1 MMTMK
6 EELRQ
11 RSKDTREDLGVLLNT
26 KTSITEKILAA
37 NNPARLLLAAFLIVI
52 FIGSVLLYMP
62 FSNVSSQAPY
72 IDNLF
77 EAVSAVCVTGLTTIV
92 PAAQYNLFGKIVLIF
107 LMEIGGLGPMTIIAV
122 IMQRN
127 RRYMAMAEKKFFASA
142 AGKSDLSDVPRYI
155 RRIVR
160 YTLTFELAGFIVMA
174 FHLVPEFGMEKGLF
188 NALFLAVSAFTNSG
202 FDCLGPDSLA
212 QFAADPIM
220 NLTVMTLIIFGGLG
234 FMVWFELTDLIR
246 TRVKRNK
253 GLIVTK
259 KRLSVHA
266 VTVLKLTV
274 SLILSGAVIFWLF
287 EYDNPGTIGRMLP
300 EGKFFTSLFQS
311 VTLRTAGFSTI
322 SIGACTRPVLIIM
335 CLYMLIGGSPGGTA
349 GGMKT
354 TTAAVL
360 YVSAMNTLS
369 DRQDEAVIRRR
380 SISYSLL
387 KQAFVILY
395 LYVFFLFTALIVLSI
410 SDGRMDFLALVF
422 ESFSAIATVGIS
434 TGITGSLSLAGK
446 IVIMVLMF
454 IGRLGPLSVYTAFH
468 KEKKLTNHISYPEA
482 DIIIG

>member
-1 MMTMK
+1 MK
-6 EELRQ
+6 ERNSK
-11 RSKDTREDLGVLLNT
+11 RSQEAKEDFNVLVA
-26 KTSITEKILAA
+26 TSTTLTEKILLA
-37 NNPARLLLAAFLIVI
+37 NNPARLFLSAFLIVI

-62 FSNVSSQAPY
+62 FANRYAPAAY

-77 EAVSAVCVTGLTTIV
+77 EAVSAVCVTGLTTVV
-92 PAAQYNLFGKIVLIF
+92 PATQYSTAGKVILII

-160 YTLTFELAGFIVMA
+160 YTLTFELCGFAVMA
-174 FHLVPEFGMEKGLF
+174 THLVPEYGLKTGLF
-188 NALFLAVSAFTNSG
+188 NSLFLSVSAFTNAG
-202 FDCLGPDSLA
+202 FDCLGAESLA
-212 QFAADPIM
+212 KYATDPIM
-220 NLTVMTLIIFGGLG
+220 NITVMTLIVFGGLG
-234 FMVWFELTDLIR
+234 FMVWFEVRDLISS
-246 TRVKRNK
+246 RVKKEK
-253 GLIVTK
+253 GLLATR

-266 VTVLKLTV
+266 GTVMKMTAA
-274 SLILSGAVIFWLF
+274 LILSGAVMFWIF
-287 EYDNPGTIGRMLP
+287 EYTNPGTISHMTP
-300 EGKFFTSLFQS
+300 AGKMFTAMFQ
-311 VTLRTAGFSTI
+311 
-322 SIGACTRPVLIIM
+322 

-360 YVSAMNTLS
+360 YVSAVNTLN
-369 DRQDEAVIRRR
+369 DKQNEAVIKRR
-380 SISYSLL
+380 SIPYNLL

-395 LYVFFLFTALIVLSI
+395 LYVFCLFAALIVLSI
-410 SDGRMDFLALVF
+410 SEPGIETLPLIF
-422 ESFSAIATVGIS
+422 EAFSAIGTVGIS
-434 TGITGSLSLAGK
+434 TGITGDLSLAGQ

-468 KEKKLTNHISYPEA
+468 KEKKLTNHVTYPDV

>member
-1 MMTMK
+1 MK
-6 EELRQ
+6 ERNSK
-11 RSKDTREDLGVLLNT
+11 RSQEAKEDFNVLVA
-26 KTSITEKILAA
+26 TSTTLTEKILLA
-37 NNPARLLLAAFLIVI
+37 NNPARLFLSAFLIVI

-62 FSNVSSQAPY
+62 FANRYAPAAY

-77 EAVSAVCVTGLTTIV
+77 EAVSAVCVTGLTTVV
-92 PAAQYNLFGKIVLIF
+92 PATQYSTAGKVILII

-160 YTLTFELAGFIVMA
+160 YTLTFELCGFAVMA
-174 FHLVPEFGMEKGLF
+174 THLVPEYGLKTGLF
-188 NALFLAVSAFTNSG
+188 NSLFLSVSAFTNAG
-202 FDCLGPDSLA
+202 FDCLGAESLA
-212 QFAADPIM
+212 KYATDPIM
-220 NLTVMTLIIFGGLG
+220 NITVMTLIVFGGLG
-234 FMVWFELTDLIR
+234 FMVWFEVRDLISS
-246 TRVKRNK
+246 RVKKEK
-253 GLIVTK
+253 GLLATR

-266 VTVLKLTV
+266 GTVMKMTAA
-274 SLILSGAVIFWLF
+274 LILSGAVMFWIF
-287 EYDNPGTIGRMLP
+287 EYTNPGTISHMTP
-300 EGKFFTSLFQS
+300 AGKMFTAMFQS
-311 VTLRTAGFSTI
+311 VTLRTAGFSTVN
-322 SIGACTRPVLIIM
+322 IGACTRPVLIIM

-360 YVSAMNTLS
+360 YVSAVNTLN
-369 DRQDEAVIRRR
+369 DKQNEAVIKRR
-380 SISYSLL
+380 SIPYNLL

-395 LYVFFLFTALIVLSI
+395 LYVFCLFAALIVLSI
-410 SDGRMDFLALVF
+410 SEPGIETLPLIF
-422 ESFSAIATVGIS
+422 EAFSAIGTVGIS
-434 TGITGSLSLAGK
+434 TGITGDLSLAGQ

-468 KEKKLTNHISYPEA
+468 KEKKLTNHVTYPDV